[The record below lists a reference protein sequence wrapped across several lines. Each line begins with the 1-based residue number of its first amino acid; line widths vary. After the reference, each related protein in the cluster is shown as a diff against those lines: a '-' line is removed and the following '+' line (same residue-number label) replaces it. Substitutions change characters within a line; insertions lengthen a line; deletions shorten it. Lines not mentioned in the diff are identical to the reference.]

1 MAEPPSGKPKATLL
15 ERLSS
20 MLLRAPDD
28 RAELIELLRQS
39 KERLA
44 LDTEALS
51 MIEGVLTVSELCARD
66 IMVARAQ
73 MDVIDI
79 SEPPSEFVPFAIR
92 AAHSRFP
99 VVEGDRDN
107 VIGVLHA
114 KDLLRLY
121 AQGPVAVRDL
131 LRPAVFI
138 PESKRLDIL
147 LRDFRLNRNHLAI
160 VVDEHGGVAG
170 LITIEDVLEQIVGEI
185 EDEFDEGDA
194 PDTIVA
200 MESAG
205 QHRRYRVLAR
215 TELDHFNAHFGS
227 RLDADGIDTVG
238 GWVTERLGRMPRRG
252 DRVEHEG
259 LYFEILRADA
269 RSVHVLLVEAVQRQA
284 NRRQDEA

>member
-99 VVEGDRDN
+99 VVDGDRDN

-205 QHRRYRVLAR
+205 LHRRYRVLAR
-215 TELDHFNAHFGS
+215 TELDHFNTHFGS

-252 DRVEHEG
+252 DRIEHEG

-284 NRRQDEA
+284 NRQQDEA